1 MELDTTD
8 LPLQMQIH
16 YFSDISSKRRMN
28 QDNFYICG
36 YSNSFS
42 ASSVADCVKADT
54 QPLQAIALFDG
65 MGGESSGE
73 RASLVAAKTMPVFLS
88 SVGDALQEEQILDA
102 SQTYHA
108 NFMQIIDDYL
118 GDDTSV
124 CGTTFVG
131 VFLQNSHLIPVW
143 LGDSR
148 AYLLR
153 DRTLYRLTTDHSLAQ
168 LKIAQGLLSEEA
180 AKNTHD
186 WHVLTGYMGQSNA
199 AFSIGIPITLRSGD
213 KIFLCSDGIT
223 DYYTDEE
230 LLTILSGAS
239 SRAIQTLLNMA
250 QTEADDNCTAIIT
263 DITSNPLQTVSQ
275 IISRRLSEWQ
285 HTFKLRTK
293 K

>member
-1 MELDTTD
+1 MELDTTA

-42 ASSVADCVKADT
+42 APSVADRVNADT
-54 QPLQAIALFDG
+54 QSLQAIALFDG
-65 MGGESSGE
+65 MGGEASGE

-88 SVGDALQEEQILDA
+88 SIGDTLLEERIPDA
-102 SQTYHA
+102 GRTYHF
-108 NFMQIIDDYL
+108 NFLHIIDEYL
-118 GDDTSV
+118 GDDSSI

-131 VFLQNSHLIPVW
+131 VFLQNRRMIPVW

-153 DRTLYRLTTDHSLAQ
+153 DKTLHRLTTDHSLAQ
-168 LKIAQGLLSEEA
+168 SKIDRGLISEEA
-180 AKNTHD
+180 AKATRD
-186 WHVLTGYMGQSNA
+186 WHVLTGYVGRA
-199 AFSIGIPITLRSGD
+199 DAVFSVGAPITLRPGD

-230 LLTILSGAS
+230 LLTILSGTS

-250 QTEADDNCTAIIT
+250 QTVADDNCTAIII
-263 DITSNPLQTVSQ
+263 DITDNPLYVFFKS
-275 IISRRLSEWQ
+275 ISRRISEWQ
-285 HTFKLRTK
+285 HTYKSKTK